1 MMIIQRKGR
10 ATMTTTCPNCGAPV
24 SRGAEFC
31 GNCGQRLAAN
41 APAGAGY
48 GAQGG
53 YSGGGGA
60 GGYNEPVPQQ
70 GDPQGVLRSGDVSV
84 RIEGELVPV
93 VDVELGG
100 RENVYFEHHVL
111 LWKQPRV
118 NIGLKP
124 LKGAVK
130 RIFAGLQIFV
140 TQAAGPGNISFSRDA
155 PGQIVALQ
163 LQPGEEIHVR
173 EHQFLLATDGV
184 AYDFFRV
191 KGVANILFGGTGFFI
206 DRFVSQGGAGLLLM
220 HGYGNVFTKVLAPGE
235 SIDVEPG
242 AFLWKDASV
251 QLNTNVTNLSTG
263 LFGGTSFTLNRFTGP
278 GRLGIQSMTYHEPI
292 NADAGQRSSGINL
305 GGLLNT

>member
-1 MMIIQRKGR
+1 M
-10 ATMTTTCPNCGAPV
+10 TCPNCGASV
-24 SRGAEFC
+24 ARGAEFC
-31 GNCGQRLAAN
+31 GNCGQRLAN
-41 APAGAGY
+41 TPGAGGGNGGGNGGGYNQAQAGY
-48 GAQGG
+48 GGR
-53 YSGGGGA
+53 GGGNG
-60 GGYNEPVPQQ
+60 GGYNESVPQQ
-70 GDPQGVLRSGDVSV
+70 GDPQGVLRSGDVAV

-111 LWKQPRV
+111 LWKQPQV

-184 AYDFFRV
+184 AYDFFRI

-220 HGYGNVFTKVLAPGE
+220 HGYGNVFTKTLAPGE

-263 LFGGTSFTLNRFTGP
+263 FFGGTSFTLNRFTGP

>member
-1 MMIIQRKGR
+1 
-10 ATMTTTCPNCGAPV
+10 MTTVCPNCGAPV
-24 SRGAEFC
+24 APGAEFC
-31 GNCGQRLAAN
+31 GNCGQRLAGAARN
-41 APAGAGY
+41 ASGN
-48 GAQGG
+48 GG
-53 YSGGGGA
+53 YSGFGAQGSGGG
-60 GGYNEPVPQQ
+60 GGGSYNEPVPQQ
-70 GDPQGVLRSGDVSV
+70 GDPQGVLRSGDIAV

-100 RENVYFEHHVL
+100 RENIYFEHHVL
-111 LWKQPRV
+111 LWKQPQV
-118 NIGLKP
+118 NIGLKQ
-124 LKGAVK
+124 LRGAIK
-130 RIFAGLQIFV
+130 RVFAGMQIFM

-163 LQPGEEIHVR
+163 MQPGEEIHVR

-184 AYDFFRV
+184 AYDFFRI

-206 DRFVSQGGAGLLLM
+206 DRFVSGGGAGLLLL

>member
-1 MMIIQRKGR
+1 
-10 ATMTTTCPNCGAPV
+10 MTTVCPNCGAPV
-24 SRGAEFC
+24 SPGAEFC
-31 GNCGQRLAAN
+31 GNCGQRLA
-41 APAGAGY
+41 GATRNGSGNGGY
-48 GAQGG
+48 GAQD
-53 YSGGGGA
+53 GGGGA
-60 GGYNEPVPQQ
+60 YNEPVPQQ
-70 GDPQGVLRSGDVSV
+70 GDPQGVLRSGDIAV

-100 RENVYFEHHVL
+100 RENIYFEHHVL
-111 LWKQPRV
+111 LWKQPQV
-118 NIGLKP
+118 NIGLKQ
-124 LKGAVK
+124 LRGAIK
-130 RIFAGLQIFV
+130 RVFAGMQIFM

-206 DRFVSQGGAGLLLM
+206 DRFVSGGGAGLLLV

-251 QLNTNVTNLSTG
+251 QLNTSVTNLSTG

>member
-1 MMIIQRKGR
+1 M
-10 ATMTTTCPNCGAPV
+10 TCPNCGAPLRPG
-24 SRGAEFC
+24 STFC
-31 GNCGQRLAAN
+31 GNCGQRIETHGDGPPAAPPPSFGR
-41 APAGAGY
+41 A
-48 GAQGG
+48 
-53 YSGGGGA
+53 GGGGDF
-60 GGYNEPVPQQ
+60 NEPVPQQ
-70 GDPQGVLRSGDVSV
+70 GDPQGVLRSGDVAV
-84 RIEGELVPV
+84 KIEGELVPV

-100 RENVYFEHHVL
+100 RENIYFEHHVL
-111 LWKQPRV
+111 LWKEPRV

-130 RIFAGLQIFV
+130 RMFAGLQIFV

-163 LQPGEEIHVR
+163 VRPGEEIHVR

-206 DRFVSQGGAGLLLM
+206 DRFVGQGGAGLLLV
-220 HGYGNVFTKVLAPGE
+220 HGYGNVFTKVLGPGE

-278 GRLGIQSMTYHEPI
+278 GRLGMQSMTYHEPI
-292 NADAGQRSSGINL
+292 NANEGQRSTGINL

>member
-1 MMIIQRKGR
+1 M
-10 ATMTTTCPNCGAPV
+10 
-24 SRGAEFC
+24 
-31 GNCGQRLAAN
+31 
-41 APAGAGY
+41 
-48 GAQGG
+48 
-53 YSGGGGA
+53 
-60 GGYNEPVPQQ
+60 
-70 GDPQGVLRSGDVSV
+70 LRSGDIAV

-100 RENVYFEHHVL
+100 RENIYFEHHVL

-118 NIGLKP
+118 NIGLKQ

-130 RIFAGLQIFV
+130 RVFAGLQIFV

-206 DRFVSQGGAGLLLM
+206 DRFVSGGGAGLLLV

-242 AFLWKDASV
+242 AFLWKDASG
-251 QLNTNVTNLSTG
+251 S
-263 LFGGTSFTLNRFTGP
+263 R
-278 GRLGIQSMTYHEPI
+278 PI
-292 NADAGQRSSGINL
+292 
-305 GGLLNT
+305 

>member
-1 MMIIQRKGR
+1 
-10 ATMTTTCPNCGAPV
+10 MTTVCPNCGAPV
-24 SRGAEFC
+24 SPGAEFC
-31 GNCGQRLAAN
+31 GNCGQRLA
-41 APAGAGY
+41 GATRNGSGNGGY
-48 GAQGG
+48 GAQD
-53 YSGGGGA
+53 GGGGA
-60 GGYNEPVPQQ
+60 YNEPVPQQ
-70 GDPQGVLRSGDVSV
+70 GDPQGVLRSGDIAV

-100 RENVYFEHHVL
+100 RENIYFEHHVL
-111 LWKQPRV
+111 LWKQPQV
-118 NIGLKP
+118 NIGLKQ
-124 LKGAVK
+124 LRGAIK
-130 RIFAGLQIFV
+130 RVFAGMQIFM

-184 AYDFFRV
+184 AYDFFRI

-206 DRFVSQGGAGLLLM
+206 DRFVSGGGAGLLLL

>member
-1 MMIIQRKGR
+1 M
-10 ATMTTTCPNCGAPV
+10 
-24 SRGAEFC
+24 S
-31 GNCGQRLAAN
+31 
-41 APAGAGY
+41 Y
-48 GAQGG
+48 G
-53 YSGGGGA
+53 SGGTGGTGGTDGGQQDYGV

-70 GDPQGVLRSGDVSV
+70 GDPRGIIRSGDVAV

-100 RENVYFEHHVL
+100 RENIYFEHHVL
-111 LWKQPRV
+111 LWKDTGV
-118 NIGLKP
+118 NIGLKA

-130 RIFAGLQIFV
+130 RVFAGLQIFV

-163 LQPGEEIHVR
+163 MQAGEEIHVR

-191 KGVANILFGGTGFFI
+191 RGVANILFGGTGFFI
-206 DRFVSQGGAGLLLM
+206 DRFVNQGGAGLLLL

-235 SIDVEPG
+235 QIDVEPG

-251 QLNTNVTNLSTG
+251 QFTTNVTNLSTG
-263 LFGGTSFTLNRFTGP
+263 IFGGTSFTLNRFVGP

-292 NADAGQRSSGINL
+292 AANNGQRSSGLNL

>member
-1 MMIIQRKGR
+1 MN
-10 ATMTTTCPNCGAPV
+10 CPRCGAPLNPN
-24 SRGAEFC
+24 AAFC
-31 GNCGQRLAAN
+31 GNCGNRLE
-41 APAGAGY
+41 PGMAGGMSAGGMMGGMPPGGQQGY
-48 GAQGG
+48 GV
-53 YSGGGGA
+53 GA
-60 GGYNEPVPQQ
+60 PNEPVPQV
-70 GDPQGVLRSGDVSV
+70 GEPRGILRSGDVAV

-93 VDVELGG
+93 VDVALGG
-100 RENVYFEHHVL
+100 RENIYFEHHVL
-111 LWKQPRV
+111 LWKEPRV

-163 LQPGEEIHVR
+163 MQPGEEIHVR

-191 KGVANILFGGTGFFI
+191 RGISNILFGGTGFFI
-206 DRFVSQGGAGLLLM
+206 DRFVNQGGAGLLLL
-220 HGYGNVFTKVLAPGE
+220 HGYGNVFTKTLAPGE
-235 SIDVEPG
+235 AIDVEPG

-251 QLNTNVTNLSTG
+251 GMDTNLTNLSTG
-263 LFGGTSFTLNRFTGP
+263 FFGGTSFTLNRFVGP
-278 GRLGIQSMTYHEPI
+278 GRLGIQSMTYHPPI
-292 NADAGQRSSGINL
+292 NANEGQRATGINL

>member
-1 MMIIQRKGR
+1 
-10 ATMTTTCPNCGAPV
+10 MTTVCPNCGAPV
-24 SRGAEFC
+24 APGAEFC
-31 GNCGQRLAAN
+31 GNCGQRLAGAARN
-41 APAGAGY
+41 ASGN
-48 GAQGG
+48 GG
-53 YSGGGGA
+53 YSGFGAQGSGGGGGA
-60 GGYNEPVPQQ
+60 YNEPVPQQ
-70 GDPQGVLRSGDVSV
+70 GDPQGVLRSGDIAV

-100 RENVYFEHHVL
+100 RENIYFEHHVL
-111 LWKQPRV
+111 LWKQPQV
-118 NIGLKP
+118 TIGLKQ

-130 RIFAGLQIFV
+130 RVFAGLQIFV

-206 DRFVSQGGAGLLLM
+206 DRFVSGGGAGLLLV

-242 AFLWKDASV
+242 AFLWKDASG
-251 QLNTNVTNLSTG
+251 S
-263 LFGGTSFTLNRFTGP
+263 R
-278 GRLGIQSMTYHEPI
+278 PI
-292 NADAGQRSSGINL
+292 
-305 GGLLNT
+305 

>member
-1 MMIIQRKGR
+1 
-10 ATMTTTCPNCGAPV
+10 MTTVCPNCGAPV
-24 SRGAEFC
+24 APGAEFC
-31 GNCGQRLAAN
+31 GNCGQRLAGAARN
-41 APAGAGY
+41 ASGN
-48 GAQGG
+48 GG
-53 YSGGGGA
+53 YSGFGAQGSGGGGGA
-60 GGYNEPVPQQ
+60 YNEPVPQQ
-70 GDPQGVLRSGDVSV
+70 GDPQGVLRSGDIAV

-100 RENVYFEHHVL
+100 RENIYFEHHVL
-111 LWKQPRV
+111 LWKQPQV
-118 NIGLKP
+118 TIGLKQ

-130 RIFAGLQIFV
+130 RVFAGLQIFV

-163 LQPGEEIHVR
+163 LQSGEEIHVR

-206 DRFVSQGGAGLLLM
+206 DRFVSGGGAGLLLV

-251 QLNTNVTNLSTG
+251 QLNTSVTNLSTG

>member
-1 MMIIQRKGR
+1 MN
-10 ATMTTTCPNCGAPV
+10 CPQCGVPLGPDAQ
-24 SRGAEFC
+24 FC
-31 GNCGQRLAAN
+31 GNCGARLEPSMAAGM
-41 APAGAGY
+41 AYAG

-53 YSGGGGA
+53 YGA
-60 GGYNEPVPQQ
+60 GGSHEPVPQQ
-70 GDPQGVLRSGDVSV
+70 GEPQGLLRSGDVAV

-111 LWKQPRV
+111 LWKEPQV
-118 NIGLKP
+118 SIGLKS

-130 RIFAGLQIFV
+130 RMFAGLQIFV

-155 PGQIVALQ
+155 PGQIVVLQ

-191 KGVANILFGGTGFFI
+191 RGVANILFGGTGYFI
-206 DRFVSQGGAGLLLM
+206 DRFVNESGAGLLLL
-220 HGYGNVFTKVLAPGE
+220 HGYGNVFTKTLAPGE

-251 QLNTNVTNLSTG
+251 TMDTNVTNLSTG
-263 LFGGTSFTLNRFTGP
+263 LFGGTSFTLNRFSGP

-292 NADAGQRSSGINL
+292 VANQGHRSSGINL
-305 GGLLNT
+305 GGMFNT

>member
-1 MMIIQRKGR
+1 
-10 ATMTTTCPNCGAPV
+10 MTHARPTAV
-24 SRGAEFC
+24 RM
-31 GNCGQRLAAN
+31 AAN
-41 APAGAGY
+41 
-48 GAQGG
+48 
-53 YSGGGGA
+53 SGGGA
-60 GGYNEPVPQQ
+60 GGYGAGGANEPVPQH
-70 GDPQGVLRSGDVSV
+70 GDPQGLIRLGDIAV

-93 VDVELGG
+93 VDVQLGG
-100 RENVYFEHHVL
+100 RERIYFEHHVL
-111 LWKQPRV
+111 LWKEPQV
-118 NIGLKP
+118 NINLKP

-155 PGQIVALQ
+155 PGQIVALPIN
-163 LQPGEEIHVR
+163 PGEEIHVR
-173 EHQFLLATDGV
+173 EHQFLLATDNV

-191 KGVANILFGGTGFFI
+191 RGIANILFGGTGFFI
-206 DRFVSQGGAGLLLM
+206 DRFVAQNSAGLLLL
-220 HGYGNVFTKVLAPGE
+220 HGYGNVFTKVLRQGE

-278 GRLGIQSMTYHEPI
+278 GRLGIQSMTYHEPVAAGG
-292 NADAGQRSSGINL
+292 ADRSGGFNL

>member
-1 MMIIQRKGR
+1 MN
-10 ATMTTTCPNCGAPV
+10 CPQCGAPL
-24 SRGAEFC
+24 RPDAQFC
-31 GNCGQRLAAN
+31 GNCGARLDPSMAAGM
-41 APAGAGY
+41 PGAAY
-48 GAQGG
+48 GGARGA
-53 YSGGGGA
+53 YGA
-60 GGYNEPVPQQ
+60 GGSNEPVPQQ
-70 GDPQGVLRSGDVSV
+70 GEPQGLLRSGDVAV

-111 LWKQPRV
+111 LWKEPQV
-118 NIGLKP
+118 SIGLKP
-124 LKGAVK
+124 LQGAVK
-130 RIFAGLQIFV
+130 RLFAGLQIFV

-163 LQPGEEIHVR
+163 LQRGDEVHVR

-191 KGVANILFGGTGFFI
+191 RGVANILFGGTGFFI
-206 DRFVSQGGAGLLLM
+206 DRFVNQGGAGLLLL
-220 HGYGNVFTKVLAPGE
+220 HGYGNVFTKTLAPGE

-251 QLNTNVTNLSTG
+251 TMDTNVTNLSTG
-263 LFGGTSFTLNRFTGP
+263 LFGGTSFTLNRFSGP

-292 NADAGQRSSGINL
+292 VANQGQRSSGINL
-305 GGLLNT
+305 GGMFNT

>member
-1 MMIIQRKGR
+1 
-10 ATMTTTCPNCGAPV
+10 MTTVCPNCGAPV
-24 SRGAEFC
+24 APGAEFC
-31 GNCGQRLAAN
+31 GNCGQRLAGAARN
-41 APAGAGY
+41 ASGN
-48 GAQGG
+48 GG
-53 YSGGGGA
+53 YSGFGAQGSGGGGGGA
-60 GGYNEPVPQQ
+60 YNEPVPQQ
-70 GDPQGVLRSGDVSV
+70 GDPQGVLRSGDIAV

-100 RENVYFEHHVL
+100 RENIYFEHHVL
-111 LWKQPRV
+111 LWKQPQV
-118 NIGLKP
+118 TIGLKQ

-130 RIFAGLQIFV
+130 RVFAGLQIFV

-163 LQPGEEIHVR
+163 LQSGEEIHVR

-206 DRFVSQGGAGLLLM
+206 DRFVSGGGAGLLLV

-251 QLNTNVTNLSTG
+251 QLNTSVTNLSTG